1 MRRLIALIAC
11 LTIPLVT
18 ATTCASSGDAGG
30 AQPGASSGSSSGKKK
45 KKDANVDPLYSL
57 TLMRQGS
64 VLMQQGRV
72 NEALEQFREADRIAP
87 GNATVFNMIGLCE
100 MRLGALETA
109 LSSFDKALQLVPG
122 FTDARNNRGATYL
135 AMGEYHLAEVDFMA
149 VLGDSTYPH
158 RKQVYYNVGLSY
170 LQRNQLGTA
179 EENFRKAII
188 LPSPVFDAYIR
199 LAEIAQRQGDLDHA
213 EDLLVEARL
222 NFPDR
227 IEVSFE
233 MGKLLILQGRDDE
246 ARPYLEQVVE
256 DAPNSESAETA
267 RSLLRALESK

>member
-11 LTIPLVT
+11 LTIPF
-18 ATTCASSGDAGG
+18 ATYTTYASAGGVGG

-45 KKDANVDPLYSL
+45 KKEATVDPLYSL

-72 NEALEQFREADRIAP
+72 EDALAQFHEADRITP
-87 GNATVFNMIGLCE
+87 GNATIFNMIGLCE
-100 MRLGALETA
+100 MRLGNFDAALKAFDNA
-109 LSSFDKALQLVPG
+109 LRLVPG
-122 FTDARNNRGATYL
+122 FTNARNNRGATYL
-135 AMGEYHLAEVDFMA
+135 ATGQYHLAEVDFMA

-170 LQRNQLGTA
+170 LQRSQLGTA

-188 LPSPVFDAYIR
+188 LPSPVFEAYIR
-199 LAEIAQRQGDLDHA
+199 LAEIAQRHDNLDHA

-233 MGKLLILQGRDDE
+233 MGKLLLLQGRDDE
-246 ARPYLEQVVE
+246 ARPYLQKVVE
-256 DAPNSESAETA
+256 DAPNSESADTA
-267 RSLLRALESK
+267 RSLLGTLE